1 MAAKKKGT
9 GKAQSK
15 AKAKDEKKPKPK
27 ASSPAKNTKS
37 SSPASK
43 PKATRTASKPKATVP
58 KAKAKPKTTPAP
70 TTKKND
76 EDIDL
81 RTISK
86 QLTALDKSLEKI
98 SQNVKDMKDENRAN
112 NKRLKSL
119 ETKLETRIKREEL
132 IMDTLGLNSHSK
144 KGGKSEIR
152 ELNSS
157 LIKSQEYL
165 LNTGNRID
173 NILSAI
179 KNHREFLVKLNRRV
193 YKVNARE
200 IIELQVDIISNSL
213 TVMMLTGFDFDKS
226 LIRDVDKL
234 KKMME
239 AKEFE
244 LGKVKKKM
252 TSLDKKFEEELER
265 FDFKSIYEKKQDI
278 PGYH

>member
-1 MAAKKKGT
+1 MTGKNKRT
-9 GKAQSK
+9 GKAQS
-15 AKAKDEKKPKPK
+15 
-27 ASSPAKNTKS
+27 S
-37 SSPASK
+37 
-43 PKATRTASKPKATVP
+43 
-58 KAKAKPKTTPAP
+58 AKPKDGKKP
-70 TTKKND
+70 TARLSITKNKANPHHSTNKKD
-76 EDIDL
+76 ENIDL
-81 RTISK
+81 RAISR
-86 QLTALDKSLEKI
+86 QLASLDRNLEKLG
-98 SQNVKDMKDENRAN
+98 QNVKDLKDESRAN

-119 ETKLETRIKREEL
+119 EAKLETRIKREDL
-132 IMDTLGLNSHSK
+132 IMDTLGLNSRSK
-144 KGGKSEIR
+144 KGGKSKIR

-193 YKVNARE
+193 YKVNAKE
-200 IIELQVDIISNSL
+200 IIELQIDVISNSL

-226 LIRDVDKL
+226 LLRDVDKL
-234 KKMME
+234 KKMLE

-244 LGKVKKKM
+244 LAKVKKKM
-252 TSLDKKFEEELER
+252 NSLDKKFEEELER

>member
-1 MAAKKKGT
+1 MMAAKKKQT
-9 GKAQSK
+9 GKAAGK
-15 AKAKDEKKPKPK
+15 TKDTPKPK
-27 ASSPAKNTKS
+27 VKASNTAKKTKTS
-37 SSPASK
+37 SSASK
-43 PKATRTASKPKATVP
+43 PKATRTASKPKTTVP

-70 TTKKND
+70 TKKKD

-81 RTISK
+81 KTISR
-86 QLTALDKSLEKI
+86 QLVALDKSLEKLV
-98 SQNVKDMKDENRAN
+98 QNVRDMKDENRTN

-132 IMDTLGLNSHSK
+132 VMDTLGLNSRSK

-193 YKVNARE
+193 YKTNARE

-213 TVMMLTGFDFDKS
+213 TIMMLTGFDFDKS

-265 FDFKSIYEKKQDI
+265 FDFKSIYEKKQNI

>member
-1 MAAKKKGT
+1 MVAKKKGT
-9 GKAQSK
+9 GKADT
-15 AKAKDEKKPKPK
+15 KAKDTTKAKTNPKGKAK
-27 ASSPAKNTKS
+27 ASSPPSKS
-37 SSPASK
+37 
-43 PKATRTASKPKATVP
+43 KAP
-58 KAKAKPKTTPAP
+58 PAP
-70 TTKKND
+70 AKKKD

-81 RTISK
+81 RTISRQMTRMEK
-86 QLTALDKSLEKI
+86 KMELQENQIKELKVTNRESKKKI
-98 SQNVKDMKDENRAN
+98 SG
-112 NKRLKSL
+112 L
-119 ETKLETRIKREEL
+119 ETKLETRIKREDL
-132 IMDTLGLNSHSK
+132 IMGTLGLNSRSQ

-157 LIKSQEYL
+157 ILTVEQYL

-179 KNHREFLVKLNRRV
+179 KNHREFLVKLNKRV
-193 YKVNARE
+193 YKVNTKE

-213 TVMMLTGFDFDKS
+213 TIMMLTGFDFDKS
-226 LIRDVDKL
+226 LLRDVDKL

-265 FDFKSIYEKKQDI
+265 FDFKSIYNKKQDI

>member
-15 AKAKDEKKPKPK
+15 AKAKDEKKPK
-27 ASSPAKNTKS
+27 AKS
-37 SSPASK
+37 SGSS
-43 PKATRTASKPKATVP
+43 SKPKATVP
-58 KAKAKPKTTPAP
+58 KAKAKPKPKTTPAP
-70 TTKKND
+70 PTKKKD
-76 EDIDL
+76 EEIDL
-81 RTISK
+81 KTISR
-86 QLTALDKSLEKI
+86 QLSRMEKKMEQQGDLIKELKDTNRESKKKISGLEK
-98 SQNVKDMKDENRAN
+98 
-112 NKRLKSL
+112 
-119 ETKLETRIKREEL
+119 KLETRIKREEL
-132 IMDTLGLNSHSK
+132 IMDTLGLNSRSK

-152 ELNSS
+152 ELNLS

-179 KNHREFLVKLNRRV
+179 KNHREYLVKLNRRV
-193 YKVNARE
+193 YKTNARE

-226 LIRDVDKL
+226 LLRDVDKL
-234 KKMME
+234 KTMME
-239 AKEFE
+239 DKEFE

-265 FDFKSIYEKKQDI
+265 FDFKSIYEKKRDI

>member
-1 MAAKKKGT
+1 MVAKKKGT
-9 GKAQSK
+9 GKADT
-15 AKAKDEKKPKPK
+15 KAKDTTKAKTNPKGKAK
-27 ASSPAKNTKS
+27 ASSPPSKS
-37 SSPASK
+37 
-43 PKATRTASKPKATVP
+43 KAP
-58 KAKAKPKTTPAP
+58 PAP
-70 TTKKND
+70 AKKKD

-81 RTISK
+81 RTISRQMTRMEK
-86 QLTALDKSLEKI
+86 KMELQENQIKELKVTNRESKKKI
-98 SQNVKDMKDENRAN
+98 SG
-112 NKRLKSL
+112 L
-119 ETKLETRIKREEL
+119 ETKLETRIKREDL
-132 IMDTLGLNSHSK
+132 IMGTLGLNSRSQ

-157 LIKSQEYL
+157 ILTVEQYL

-179 KNHREFLVKLNRRV
+179 KNHREFLVKLNKRV
-193 YKVNARE
+193 YKVNTKE

-213 TVMMLTGFDFDKS
+213 TIMMLTGFDFDKS
-226 LIRDVDKL
+226 LLRDVDKL

-265 FDFKSIYEKKQDI
+265 FDFKSIYEK
-278 PGYH
+278 

>member
-1 MAAKKKGT
+1 MVAKKKGT
-9 GKAQSK
+9 GKADTK
-15 AKAKDEKKPKPK
+15 AKVKDGEKPK
-27 ASSPAKNTKS
+27 AKTSNPTKKAKS

-43 PKATRTASKPKATVP
+43 PKTSSTASKST
-58 KAKAKPKTTPAP
+58 P
-70 TTKKND
+70 TTKKKD

-81 RTISK
+81 RTISR
-86 QLTALDKSLEKI
+86 QLTALDKSLEKLG
-98 SQNVKDMKDENRAN
+98 QNVKDMKDENRAN

-119 ETKLETRIKREEL
+119 ETKLETRIKREDL
-132 IMDTLGLNSHSK
+132 IMDTLGLNSRSK
-144 KGGKSEIR
+144 KGGKSEIG

-193 YKVNARE
+193 YKTNARE

-226 LIRDVDKL
+226 LLRDVDKL

-239 AKEFE
+239 IKEFE

-265 FDFKSIYEKKQDI
+265 FDFKSIYEKKENI